1 MLDKD
6 AYTNQLEKRTER
18 LEVLVEQLQ
27 NENKELKETVRNLQN
42 QVAKNSMN
50 SSKPPSSDM
59 YKTPR
64 TSSLRKPSGKK
75 NGGQEGHE
83 GHTLEPVE
91 NPDHI
96 IEHKVNQCNHCHASL
111 EDEEVIDYEKR
122 QVFDVPPIR
131 MKVIEHQSEI
141 KFCPHCGK
149 CTRADFPSDVCQP
162 TQYGNS
168 VKSLATYFNSYQ
180 LIPLERTSEIFE
192 DVFGH
197 PISEATLLQAT
208 EILSDCVK
216 PANDAIKQQLI
227 ESDVISND
235 ETSSKVK
242 GKRHWLH
249 VTSSDVLT
257 YYDIHETRGKEAMD
271 YIGILPEF
279 SGVSIHDHWK
289 PYFKYD
295 NYEHSL
301 CNAHHLRE
309 LQFIHEQYTQEWS
322 NELKCLLI
330 EIKDKVDETSP
341 HSKHLN
347 SIQINEF
354 EKRYD
359 EIVEKGLKINP
370 LLQRVNKRGRIKQ
383 TPPRN
388 LLDRLKNY
396 KKETLR
402 FMHDF
407 NVPFDNNLGERDIRM
422 TKLKQKISGCFRTIE
437 GAQRFCRIRGY
448 ISTVRKNDGR
458 VIDAIQDAF
467 SGEPFIPSVI
477 PPNNT

>member
-6 AYTNQLEKRTER
+6 AYVGQLEKRMEL

-27 NENKELKETVRNLQN
+27 KENKEQKETILNLRNKL
-42 QVAKNSMN
+42 AKNSRN

-59 YKTPR
+59 HKTPR

-91 NPDHI
+91 NPDHV
-96 IEHKVNQCNHCHASL
+96 IEHKVERCSHCHASL
-111 EDEEVIDYEKR
+111 DDGEVIDYEKR
-122 QVFDVPPIR
+122 QVFDVPLLQ
-131 MKVIEHQSEI
+131 MEVIEHQSEI
-141 KFCPHCGK
+141 KVCPRCGK
-149 CTRADFPSDVCQP
+149 STRADFPPNVCQP
-162 TQYGNS
+162 TQYGNG

-192 DVFGH
+192 DIFEH
-197 PISEATLLQAT
+197 QISEATLLQAT

-216 PANDAIKQQLI
+216 PANDIIKQQLI
-227 ESDVISND
+227 ESKVISND
-235 ETSSKVK
+235 ETGSRVK

-249 VTSSDVLT
+249 VTSTDALT

-322 NELKCLLI
+322 NELSILLI
-330 EIKDKVDETSP
+330 EIKRKVDETSP
-341 HSKHLN
+341 HSEHLD
-347 SIQINEF
+347 SIQIKEF

-370 LLQRVNKRGRIKQ
+370 LLQRVKKRGRVKQ

-388 LLDRLKNY
+388 LLVRLKDY
-396 KKETLR
+396 KTETLR

-407 NVPFDNNLGERDIRM
+407 DVPFDNNLGERDIRM
-422 TKLKQKISGCFRTIE
+422 TKLKQKISGCFRTLE

-448 ISTVRKNDGR
+448 ISTVRKNGGK

-467 SGEPFIPSVI
+467 NGEPFMSPVI